1 MQPLE
6 ETHRLPLPPAEV
18 QSALRASEETYRTIV
33 TTAAEG
39 IWTLDAEA
47 RTTFVN
53 DRLASMLGYRAE
65 EMLGRKLYDFMDRE
79 ARDRAA
85 RTFMR
90 RDRRSGGE
98 DDFRFRRQDGS
109 AVWLRPATSPLLGP
123 RGEFVGAL

>member
-6 ETHRLPLPPAEV
+6 EAHRLSLPPAEA

-65 EMLGRKLYDFMDRE
+65 EMVGRKLYDFMDRE

-90 RDRRSGGE
+90 RDRRSGGGGGLPLPPPA
-98 DDFRFRRQDGS
+98 RPRRL
-109 AVWLRPATSPLLGP
+109 APP
-123 RGEFVGAL
+123 